1 MTGSKDS
8 KDSKANASADESM
21 IEIPEQFI
29 CPITQELMQDPVVTK
44 YGQSY
49 ERSAI
54 LEWISQGKDCPLTRQ
69 PLTLGGIITN
79 HPLRSKIR
87 QWQVK
92 NELDITLI
100 THDPL
105 ERMGLYGYFMIPA
118 KNFEDTE
125 RTTDSEEDDNA
136 VIREVAPAQP
146 QQSSAQQR
154 TRPSSSS
161 SRRGRRRF
169 FLGRRRRG
177 NNTNVIAAQS

>member
-1 MTGSKDS
+1 MTGS

-136 VIREVAPAQP
+136 VIREVASAQP
-146 QQSSAQQR
+146 QSSAQPR
-154 TRPSSSS
+154 TRASSS